1 MFAAI
6 CRAVDR
12 AALKVM
18 MLRTATFILSLVSL
32 CEAVASRGR
41 LLVVNAMASTAAKIA
56 NP

>member
-41 LLVVNAMASTAAKIA
+41 LLVVNAMASTAAKIT